1 MKYLIVIGNPVN
13 YLHFSRSPSSSR
25 QSPQRAYGRKDE
37 KSKKKKKDRKKR
49 KSKKKRHKSRSPSK
63 KSRSPILDLDKLGL
77 ELQLLNIKERQRL
90 IDLTIA
96 GIPNEDENMEKKHKK
111 VFFSKKFNVNNVS
124 SITFVVATTVKMS
137 KLLLF

>member
-1 MKYLIVIGNPVN
+1 MKYLIIIGNPVTYKN
-13 YLHFSRSPSSSR
+13 IHFSRSPSSSR
-25 QSPQRAYGRKDE
+25 QSPQRAYRRKDE

-96 GIPNEDENMEKKHKK
+96 GIPNEDENVEKKRKK
-111 VFFSKKFNVNNVS
+111 V
-124 SITFVVATTVKMS
+124 
-137 KLLLF
+137 LF